1 MLVSIDK
8 GEKVKIKSIDFVG
21 NTKISDNTLRKAM
34 KDTNKKN
41 YSCFK
46 SIKIHKRQQNRFR

>member
-21 NTKISDNTLRKAM
+21 TRKYDKTLQSNERYKQ
-34 KDTNKKN
+34 KKLLV
-41 YSCFK
+41 F
-46 SIKIHKRQQNRFR
+46 